1 MAPISFNIKAASEA
15 LHFRLMVCF
24 YRSRCLDFTYVFQ
37 FADFFPF
44 LLFIYFFSLTS
55 ELFMY
60 SLIHFY
66 MPFSQVSKFI
76 LQDPKLA
83 ACLLFGT
90 AYSVKKNTGS
100 AQEDVQE
107 VMF

>member
-1 MAPISFNIKAASEA
+1 
-15 LHFRLMVCF
+15 
-24 YRSRCLDFTYVFQ
+24 
-37 FADFFPF
+37 
-44 LLFIYFFSLTS
+44 
-55 ELFMY
+55 
-60 SLIHFY
+60 

-83 ACLLFGT
+83 ARLWFGT
-90 AYSVKKNTGS
+90 TYSVKKNTGS

>member
-1 MAPISFNIKAASEA
+1 
-15 LHFRLMVCF
+15 
-24 YRSRCLDFTYVFQ
+24 
-37 FADFFPF
+37 
-44 LLFIYFFSLTS
+44 
-55 ELFMY
+55 MY

-83 ACLLFGT
+83 ACLFFGT
-90 AYSVKKNTGS
+90 AYSVKKNTGN